1 MRTSTAAIGSAA
13 FFVVAPG
20 TFVGLGPWLIT
31 HWEIPGSSPPLRVIL
46 GVVLIVLGLIP
57 PVHAFIQ
64 FAKAGGTPM
73 PVAPTERLVV
83 TGFNRFVRNPM
94 YVGLLTA
101 ILGQA
106 LLFDSPWLV
115 LYAVIGWIATASFVH
130 WYEEPTLVRTYGEQ
144 YEEYR
149 RNVPAWT
156 PRLTPWNPAASE
168 RWWFVVGGE
177 PGLALSFF
185 FGDEFGSFAAFLV
198 DAVAAVLLAGLFAAG
213 HHCACGRCR
222 ADAHAGGIGSSPVD
236 WPAWGTCWRRGVRWC
251 KCARSAPSTRWCRR
265 VVVDRSSRRFR
276 CGTS

>member
-1 MRTSTAAIGSAA
+1 VRTSTAAIGSAA

-31 HWEIPGSSPPLRVIL
+31 HWEIPGSSPLRVIF
-46 GVVLIVLGLIP
+46 GVVLIVLGVIP
-57 PVHAFIQ
+57 PVHAFVQ

-94 YVGLLTA
+94 YLGLLIA

-115 LYAVIGWIATASFVH
+115 LYAAVGWIATASFVR

-149 RNVPAWT
+149 RNVAAWT
-156 PRLTPWNPAASE
+156 PRLTPWRPA
-168 RWWFVVGGE
+168 
-177 PGLALSFF
+177 
-185 FGDEFGSFAAFLV
+185 
-198 DAVAAVLLAGLFAAG
+198 
-213 HHCACGRCR
+213 
-222 ADAHAGGIGSSPVD
+222 
-236 WPAWGTCWRRGVRWC
+236 
-251 KCARSAPSTRWCRR
+251 
-265 VVVDRSSRRFR
+265 
-276 CGTS
+276 

>member
-1 MRTSTAAIGSAA
+1 
-13 FFVVAPG
+13 VAPG

-31 HWEIPGSSPPLRVIL
+31 RWEIPGSSPPLRLVL

-73 PVAPTERLVV
+73 PAAPPQRLVV

-106 LLFDSPWLV
+106 LLFDSLPLV
-115 LYAVIGWIATASFVH
+115 LYAVIGWVTTASFVH
-130 WYEEPTLVRTYGEQ
+130 WYEEPTLLRTFGEQ

-156 PRLTPWNPAASE
+156 PRLTPWNPA
-168 RWWFVVGGE
+168 RQKGG
-177 PGLALSFF
+177 
-185 FGDEFGSFAAFLV
+185 GS
-198 DAVAAVLLAGLFAAG
+198 
-213 HHCACGRCR
+213 
-222 ADAHAGGIGSSPVD
+222 
-236 WPAWGTCWRRGVRWC
+236 
-251 KCARSAPSTRWCRR
+251 
-265 VVVDRSSRRFR
+265 
-276 CGTS
+276 

>member
-1 MRTSTAAIGSAA
+1 VRTSTAAVGSAA
-13 FFVVAPG
+13 FFAVAPG

-31 HWEIPGSSPPLRVIL
+31 HWEIPVSSPPLRLVL

-106 LLFDSPWLV
+106 LLFDSSWLL

-149 RNVPAWT
+149 RNVPPWT
-156 PRLTPWNPAASE
+156 PRLTPWNQPPQK
-168 RWWFVVGGE
+168 GG
-177 PGLALSFF
+177 
-185 FGDEFGSFAAFLV
+185 GS
-198 DAVAAVLLAGLFAAG
+198 
-213 HHCACGRCR
+213 
-222 ADAHAGGIGSSPVD
+222 
-236 WPAWGTCWRRGVRWC
+236 
-251 KCARSAPSTRWCRR
+251 
-265 VVVDRSSRRFR
+265 
-276 CGTS
+276 